1 MDSLRTSP
9 VSIKLSPFIDR
20 YVQNV
25 NNESPIPN
33 KKTLLPLSPSKMN
46 LAYSPPVTP
55 MKTKSS
61 NFASPLQ
68 FSSYEDKEN
77 SKSLSRSPVLKNL
90 HESALIHSP
99 DQTSKKTISTLEAI
113 DLTAYSR
120 TEIKYYEFLCRVAE
134 EKRWIENLIG
144 ETLPSEIELCSGD
157 SLRNGVYLAQV
168 TQVINPQLA
177 PSIFPAGMK
186 LQFKHTQNINTFL
199 SLVDH
204 VGVPDSF
211 RFELQDLYNKKDMPQ
226 VIETIHILI
235 TMINRKWPGKTS
247 DIENLSGKIHF
258 SKEEL
263 RKCQREWPRIRDF
276 KSLASTQIS
285 PSKDKSNN
293 LSSPGLIQDFSKFD
307 HLQNNSTLS
316 PPVTPTKSR
325 ISPQLKTPVDSTRE
339 DIKEV
344 TKIQNLRQP
353 ESSKLPMAE
362 HNSNNKYLSP
372 TFKSTDLNTPRLQYS
387 PLKNTSLS
395 YYSPTI
401 SNYLTYDSDFYL
413 RRSQNR
419 ATELQYYDN
428 HGSNYPQYSPKRK
441 QKMTEHEFLDQVIQI
456 QNHCRAVNMRFDL
469 FMQDRLLKLF
479 ESNILSFQ
487 VHAKGAIL
495 RRAFN
500 ISCRKDLK
508 PEVEDC
514 ILTLQSIIKGNKMRY
529 TYDKL
534 RIKCMRNE
542 YMITKLQV
550 MVKSFQIRIKTKT
563 QLQDISIIGNHLILF
578 QSQLRGL
585 QVRNEL
591 FGSKFNNYHMLK
603 SLVKLQAFMRGKSTR
618 RNIKITK
625 KKINVLDVHKLQSI
639 LKASTK
645 RQQLGKLIKTLFLN
659 EGSINQL
666 SAVMMGNHVRKSLH
680 LIHSKEMSE
689 GSEISKIQ
697 GVVRGILVR
706 YTLDLVDSI
715 IEDNKINEF
724 QAFCKGAQVRSK
736 QSNRETIF
744 IKNEKSIIKIQSSVR
759 KHLQSMAY
767 QELMDFPNPSLWAV
781 KKFTYLL
788 NGCGT
793 IEGVQNSLETCQASL
808 DAENLRKH
816 NTQGLLREQLEMFEI
831 LESYGLNGS
840 LPKTDFLSDLNVA
853 SSKYSNF
860 EDLLYLLQV
869 NPSYWKIM
877 YKQNPE
883 FVENNVY
890 LTFTTLNKKMGDR
903 EKTYYIRLLSEVL
916 QFSISNY
923 KTISDFLI
931 SYDQGWEKQ
940 LRLFL
945 QREYSETVSLIMPLI
960 EFVDNPRTD
969 FERNPY
975 HLYEKLHHCQ
985 VPNGIS
991 PIDDPGVKNAFISNL
1006 KNIWH
1011 SVELVADIYT
1021 RQFENIPVEVRFLCT
1036 KIFGFAAD
1044 KNADEVDSI
1053 RSVSKV
1059 LIDCFIGEYL
1069 ENLQH
1074 YGFTHHSETQ
1084 TKAKVETVLGAV
1096 RTVFEMR
1103 KFEGYLDPLNQYA
1116 EEIKPHIKNIMYNV
1130 MLEPEY
1136 EQQGDRLIYKDMVSK
1151 PPRLEILAEKAKE
1164 IYEKFIEH
1172 SNSFPDKD
1180 IIQDILKVDSNWKS
1194 FPKSGRIYLQ
1204 LNASVYRFLVSD
1216 DQMRKLYDQVK
1227 RAIIY
1232 MTQIEEVDTN
1242 LYDLVVSNVLPKDE
1256 PLFKKFLDQNRIIQR
1271 DPLIKNLDP
1280 CTYFKL
1286 KNFTLKKI
1294 HDLES
1299 AAVMSSTDN
1308 KLQNLLN
1315 DIANTIKNPNYAI
1328 DYVTQELGT
1337 TRITLKQL
1345 SQMNQDDN
1353 QKLNGL
1359 KQAVQNVIRSS
1370 QKSHNYLPATKGTFG
1385 NLKNAYKNLQHK
1397 SGTELSGLKFKWTTR
1412 QLYERGVVTSID
1424 SEKLGEQTIKVFGS
1438 SGPKFPDILFKMSTS
1453 DGARYGI
1460 QMIDKR
1466 KSTEN
1471 KHSEVVDSF
1480 TFVALI
1486 KSQAGEKVKNWNIL
1500 NSKVTVDTSKLLKL
1514 VVDTFLS

>member
-1 MDSLRTSP
+1 MDTLRTSP
-9 VSIKLSPFIDR
+9 VSTKLSPFIDR
-20 YVQNV
+20 YIQSTNH
-25 NNESPIPN
+25 ESYTPN
-33 KKTLLPLSPSKMN
+33 KKTLIPLSPSKMN

-55 MKTKSS
+55 TKIKSS
-61 NFASPLQ
+61 NLSSPLK
-68 FSSYEDKEN
+68 FHSYEDKEN

-90 HESALIHSP
+90 HESTLIHSP
-99 DQTSKKTISTLEAI
+99 DEATRKTVSTLEAV
-113 DLTAYSR
+113 DLVKFSN
-120 TEIKYYEFLCRVAE
+120 TELKYYEFLCRVAE

-144 ETLPSEIELCSGD
+144 QSLPSEIELCTGD

-168 TQVINPQLA
+168 TQVISPQLA
-177 PSIFPAGMK
+177 PSIFPAGRK

-211 RFELQDLYNKKDMPQ
+211 RFELQDLYNKKDMPR

-235 TMINRKWPGKTS
+235 TMINRKWPGKTTN
-247 DIENLSGKIHF
+247 IENLSGKVSF

-263 RKCQREWPRIRDF
+263 RKCHREWPRIRDF
-276 KSLASTQIS
+276 KSLAAAQLSS
-285 PSKDKSNN
+285 SKDGHSK

-307 HLQNNSTLS
+307 HLQKKNSLT
-316 PPVTPTKSR
+316 PPVTPTKNR
-325 ISPQLKTPVDSTRE
+325 ISQQQQIPTNGISE
-339 DIKEV
+339 NAKEV
-344 TKIQNLRQP
+344 NQKETEQQLT
-353 ESSKLPMAE
+353 SSKISTLE
-362 HNSNNKYLSP
+362 NNSNKYFSP
-372 TFKSTDLNTPRLQYS
+372 TFKSADLDTPRLQYS

-419 ATELQYYDN
+419 ATDLQYYDN
-428 HGSNYPQYSPKRK
+428 HGYNSPQYSPKRK

-456 QNHCRAVNMRFDL
+456 QNRCRSVNIRFDL
-469 FMQDRLLKLF
+469 FMQERLLKLF
-479 ESNILSFQ
+479 ERDIVSFQ
-487 VHAKGAIL
+487 AHGRGAIL
-495 RRAFN
+495 RRSLN
-500 ISCRKDLK
+500 ISCRKNLK
-508 PEVEDC
+508 PEIEGS
-514 ILTLQSIIKGNKMRY
+514 ISTLQSIIKGNKMRY
-529 TYDKL
+529 KYDKL
-534 RIKCMRNE
+534 RIQCMRNE
-542 YMITKLQV
+542 HIISKFQV
-550 MVKSFQIRIKTKT
+550 IAAGVQIRIKTNRELHNVSLIKKPLT
-563 QLQDISIIGNHLILF
+563 LLQSY
-578 QSQLRGL
+578 LRGIYI
-585 QVRNEL
+585 RNEL
-591 FGSKFNNYHMLK
+591 FGSKFHDDNKNEN
-603 SLVKLQAFMRGKSTR
+603 LVKLQSFIKGNLTR
-618 RNIKITK
+618 QNINMIIARLNTS
-625 KKINVLDVHKLQSI
+625 DVHKIQSI
-639 LKASTK
+639 LNASVK
-645 RQQLGKLIKTLFLN
+645 RQQVDNLFKTLSLYEKTITQF
-659 EGSINQL
+659 
-666 SAVMMGNHVRKSLH
+666 SAVMRGNHVRKSLH
-680 LIHSKEMSE
+680 LICSE
-689 GSEISKIQ
+689 KINKSSEIPKIQ
-697 GVVRGILVR
+697 GIVRGILVR

-715 IEDNKINEF
+715 IEVNNITELQGF
-724 QAFCKGAQVRSK
+724 IKGSQVRLK
-736 QSNRETIF
+736 LHNRENCF
-744 IKNEKSIIKIQSSVR
+744 IENEKSIVKIQSKVR

-781 KKFTYLL
+781 KKFTHLL
-788 NGCGT
+788 NDCGT

-816 NTQGLLREQLEMFEI
+816 NTQRLLREQLEMLEI
-831 LESYGLNGS
+831 LDGYGLNGS
-840 LPKTDFLSDLNVA
+840 MSNTDFLSDLNAA

-860 EDLLYLLQV
+860 EELFYLLQV

-877 YKQNPE
+877 YKQNPD

-890 LTFTTLNKKMGDR
+890 LTFTTLNKKMGKR

-916 QFSISNY
+916 QYSMSSF
-923 KTISDFLI
+923 KTISDFLV
-931 SYDQGWEKQ
+931 SYDQGWETQ

-945 QREYSETVSLIMPLI
+945 QREYSETVSLIVPLI
-960 EFVDNPRTD
+960 DFVDNPRTD
-969 FERNPY
+969 FESNPY
-975 HLYEKLHHCQ
+975 HIYERLHHCQ
-985 VPNGIS
+985 VPSGLS
-991 PIDDPGVKNAFISNL
+991 PIDDLDVKNAFISNL

-1011 SVELVADIYT
+1011 CVELVADIYT
-1021 RQFENIPVEVRFLCT
+1021 KQFAKIPVEVRFICT

-1044 KNADEVDSI
+1044 KNADEIDSI

-1069 ENLQH
+1069 ENLHH
-1074 YGFTHHSETQ
+1074 YGFTQHVPTQ
-1084 TKAKVETVLGAV
+1084 TKRKVEIVLDAV

-1103 KFEGYLDPLNQYA
+1103 KFDGYLDPLNQYA
-1116 EEIKPHIKNIMYNV
+1116 EEIKPHIRNIMYNV
-1130 MLEPEY
+1130 MIEPDY
-1136 EQQGDRLIYKDMVSK
+1136 EQEGDRLIYKDMVSN

-1164 IYEKFIEH
+1164 IYERFIEC

-1180 IIQDILKVDSNWKS
+1180 IIQDILKMGSNWKS

-1242 LYDLVVSNVLPKDE
+1242 LYDLVVSNILSKDE
-1256 PLFKKFLDQNRIIQR
+1256 PLFKKFLEENKIIQR

-1286 KNFTLKKI
+1286 KNVTLKKI

-1299 AAVMSSTDN
+1299 AGVMSSTDN

-1328 DYVTQELGT
+1328 DYVTQELDT
-1337 TRITLKQL
+1337 TRNTLKQL
-1345 SQMNQDDN
+1345 YQMNQNND
-1353 QKLNGL
+1353 QILNNL
-1359 KQAVQNVIRSS
+1359 RQTVQSVIRNS
-1370 QKSHNYLPATKGTFG
+1370 QKSHNYLPVNKGTLG
-1385 NLKNAYKNLQHK
+1385 NLKSAYKNLQHK
-1397 SGTELSGLKFKWTTR
+1397 NGTELNGLKFKWTTR
-1412 QLYERGVVTSID
+1412 QLYERGVVTYID
-1424 SEKLGEQTIKVFGS
+1424 GEKLGEQTIKVFGS
-1438 SGPKFPDILFKMSTS
+1438 SGPKFPDIMFKMSTS

-1460 QMIDKR
+1460 QLIDKR

-1471 KHSEVVDSF
+1471 KHNEVVDSF

-1486 KSQAGEKVKNWNIL
+1486 KSQAGEKVKKWNIL